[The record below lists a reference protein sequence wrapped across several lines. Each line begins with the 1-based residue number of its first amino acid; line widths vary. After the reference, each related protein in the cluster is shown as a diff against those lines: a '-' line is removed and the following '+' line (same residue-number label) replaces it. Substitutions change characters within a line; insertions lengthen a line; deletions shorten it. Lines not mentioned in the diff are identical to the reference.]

1 MIPFPDPKLYAID
14 LLISFVFILFTL
26 RAFWNAFVNKTDPIN
41 AIKLSWIERKLKGA
55 ETKKKLDEIS

>member
-1 MIPFPDPKLYAID
+1 MLFLPDPKLYATD

-41 AIKLSWIERKLKGA
+41 AIKISWFERKLKNA
-55 ETKKKLDEIS
+55 ETRKKLDEIS